1 MSGLSSSI
9 YAEGYAEGVA
19 KGRAESRAD
28 NVSLYMRKTGATLG
42 EALDFLEIDGPSRLA
57 LFAWIEEHDDAFA
70 VLRRSRLGGARDFGV
85 SDAG

>member
-1 MSGLSSSI
+1 MVSGGLMSGLSSSI
-9 YAEGYAEGVA
+9 YARGYAEGVA

-70 VLRRSRLGGARDFGV
+70 V
-85 SDAG
+85 